1 MVVEKNFV
9 VPPAELGWGSRPRE
23 LTMSSLTRGV
33 AVAVSAITGT
43 LGRTRVCFN
52 QRSSL

>member
-9 VPPAELGWGSRPRE
+9 VLPSELGRGSSPRE
-23 LTMSSLTRGV
+23 VMISSLTRGV

-43 LGRTRVCFN
+43 EGSIRVCLN